1 MVYEN
6 QTQPTVVYE
15 PSSLWFMKIN
25 KNIIQH
31 IIYALVFLW
40 FMGNPTQG
48 HIFGPLGYM
57 SHYLHKPL
65 KGHVMSVT
73 QVTPAISIAMLFALL

>member
-25 KNIIQH
+25 KSIIQH

-48 HIFGPLGYM
+48 HTFGPLGYM
-57 SHYLHKPL
+57 SHYFHKPL

>member
-1 MVYEN
+1 
-6 QTQPTVVYE
+6 
-15 PSSLWFMKIN
+15 MKIN
-25 KNIIQH
+25 KSIIQH

-48 HIFGPLGYM
+48 HTFGPLGYM
-57 SHYLHKPL
+57 SHYFHKPL

-73 QVTPAISIAMLFALL
+73 QVTPVISRGGSRNLRRGILLKNFW